1 MKKVLFV
8 ILGLDFSGAENVLIQ
23 YLDGNSEIDPY
34 FTFIYEGNAAQ
45 HFSTKFGKDRVYK
58 LKLAY
63 IKNELRFFPQITQ
76 YKLKN
81 TLMTVIKPLRP
92 DIIYFNNTH
101 EVILSRKIVRELKV
115 PCIGHVHDMQ
125 ASIGTVCKRYE
136 AKRAF
141 DELDVVL
148 TVSEACKKSWNCN
161 RMKVV
166 YNGVSDDYFTTDKLI
181 KKNDPI
187 VVGYVGMIS
196 KRKGFDIL
204 AKVIE
209 SMGDN
214 IEWKIAYN
222 FVEDSYQDL
231 LKHITDKKNVH
242 AYFRLD
248 SSEMKAFYDAID
260 ILIVP
265 SRQDPLPTVVIEAM
279 ARKKLVLGSNT
290 GGIPELLGSKRYLF
304 KVEDSN
310 SIEMMLSEYCNK
322 DIYEFSNYVEEQWQR
337 AYRMFRSF
345 SKKTYVNSIVSEQLK
360 GDRV

>member
-23 YLDGNSEIDPY
+23 YLDGNSEINPY
-34 FTFIYEGNAAQ
+34 FAFLYEGNAAQ
-45 HFSTKFGKDRVYK
+45 HFGEKFGASKVYE
-58 LKLAY
+58 LRLSY
-63 IKNELRFFPQITQ
+63 IKNELRFLPKITQ
-76 YKLKN
+76 YRLKHA
-81 TLMTVIKPLRP
+81 LMTVIEQLKP
-92 DIIYFNNTH
+92 DILYFNNTH
-101 EVILSRKIVRELKV
+101 EVLLSRKIVSELKI

-125 ASIGTVCKRYE
+125 ASIGTVCKKHE
-136 AKRAF
+136 AKSAF

-181 KKNDPI
+181 KKKNPI
-187 VVGYVGMIS
+187 VVGYVGMLS

-222 FVEDSYQDL
+222 LIEDSCQDIL
-231 LKHITDKKNVH
+231 NCIMAKKNVQSFFCLN
-242 AYFRLD
+242 A
-248 SSEMKAFYDAID
+248 SEMKDFYDAID

-279 ARKKLVLGSNT
+279 ARRKLVFGSNT
-290 GGIPELLGSKRYLF
+290 GGIPELLGSKEYLF
-304 KVEDSN
+304 EVEDLA
-310 SIEMMLSEYCNK
+310 SIKVMLTKYCNK
-322 DIYEFSNYVEEQWQR
+322 DIYEFGNCVEEQWQR

-345 SKKTYVNSIVSEQLK
+345 SKRTYVNSIISEQLK

>member
-1 MKKVLFV
+1 MKKVIFV

-34 FTFIYEGNAAQ
+34 FVFIYEGNAAQ
-45 HFSTKFGKDRVYK
+45 HFSERFGASKVFQ
-58 LKLAY
+58 LKICY
-63 IKNELRFFPQITQ
+63 IKNELRFLPKVTQ
-76 YKLKN
+76 YRLKHA
-81 TLMTVIKPLRP
+81 LMTVIEQLRP
-92 DIIYFNNTH
+92 DAFYFNNTH

-196 KRKGFDIL
+196 
-204 AKVIE
+204 V
-209 SMGDN
+209 
-214 IEWKIAYN
+214 
-222 FVEDSYQDL
+222 
-231 LKHITDKKNVH
+231 
-242 AYFRLD
+242 
-248 SSEMKAFYDAID
+248 
-260 ILIVP
+260 
-265 SRQDPLPTVVIEAM
+265 SR
-279 ARKKLVLGSNT
+279 
-290 GGIPELLGSKRYLF
+290 
-304 KVEDSN
+304 
-310 SIEMMLSEYCNK
+310 
-322 DIYEFSNYVEEQWQR
+322 
-337 AYRMFRSF
+337 
-345 SKKTYVNSIVSEQLK
+345 
-360 GDRV
+360 